1 MKIEEIIELLFDE
14 INKIKSNI
22 ILNNTNDIKTI
33 DNNEKKL
40 EEKINLLIEENKN
53 NKLISEKE
61 KKEREEKINLLTKR
75 IEELENKINA
85 LCEVNEKEKKEA
97 QSKINSLTKKNKELE
112 LKLNNLNLS
121 INEEIL
127 NVYFYE
133 CTRNIKNLEKT
144 IYEGT
149 EEAKIEIILKNNG
162 EEPWPINKTKLIY
175 DNESYFKEDNIL
187 LKPQKP
193 GEEETYEIILK
204 NLGKLKIQEYQC
216 ILSFGVGLKS
226 IKFFGE
232 KIILKIN
239 VKEHAIGVFREEFG
253 LLEEEY
259 SDEILLKIL
268 KDNDFD
274 FYKAFE
280 QLFI

>member
-1 MKIEEIIELLFDE
+1 M
-14 INKIKSNI
+14 
-22 ILNNTNDIKTI
+22 
-33 DNNEKKL
+33 
-40 EEKINLLIEENKN
+40 
-53 NKLISEKE
+53 
-61 KKEREEKINLLTKR
+61 
-75 IEELENKINA
+75 
-85 LCEVNEKEKKEA
+85 
-97 QSKINSLTKKNKELE
+97 E
-112 LKLNNLNLS
+112 LKLNNLNSS

-127 NVYFYE
+127 NVYSFE
-133 CTRNIKNLEKT
+133 CTNNIKNLEKT

-162 EEPWPINKTKLIY
+162 EEPWPVNKTKLIY
-175 DNESYFKEDNIL
+175 DKESYFKEDNIL

-239 VKEHAIGVFREEFG
+239 VKDKAIVEFRKEFG
-253 LLEEEY
+253 LLEEEF
-259 SDEILLKIL
+259 SDEKILKIL
-268 KDNDFD
+268 EENDFD
-274 FYKAFE
+274 FNKAFE
-280 QLFI
+280 ILFI